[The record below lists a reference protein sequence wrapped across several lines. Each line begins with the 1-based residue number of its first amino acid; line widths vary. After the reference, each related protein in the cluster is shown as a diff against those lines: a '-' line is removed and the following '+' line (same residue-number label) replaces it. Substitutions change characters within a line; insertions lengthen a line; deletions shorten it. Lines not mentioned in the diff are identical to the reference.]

1 MTFFTVRVRYRRYK
15 PSSWS
20 TVSDD
25 VVHCSCSIQTVQAE
39 QLEHR
44 ILQQE
49 NEISNME
56 NRNYFSLLC
65 VQLETQLIHANLEGL
80 YIALHIMAT
89 IEAKSHSE
97 VNRTASRTLR

>member
-1 MTFFTVRVRYRRYK
+1 M
-15 PSSWS
+15 
-20 TVSDD
+20 
-25 VVHCSCSIQTVQAE
+25 QVQQKE
-39 QLEHR
+39 QLEQR
-44 ILQQE
+44 ILLQE

-89 IEAKSHSE
+89 VEARTHSE
-97 VNRTASRTLR
+97 VCKNCKKNASSLILAQLCLFCSLQSSGKTSNQ

>member
-1 MTFFTVRVRYRRYK
+1 
-15 PSSWS
+15 
-20 TVSDD
+20 
-25 VVHCSCSIQTVQAE
+25 
-39 QLEHR
+39 
-44 ILQQE
+44 
-49 NEISNME
+49 ME

-97 VNRTASRTLR
+97 VSRASLHRAACHGHHRGKVAL